1 MQIKSFKSY
10 LDNRLDKKE
19 IKIIEQAAQMELESL
34 KMLQHD
40 VSKAISQ
47 YVSDNGLG
55 FNELVRRLGKSPTQ
69 VSKIIKGDANLTM
82 ATIAQLYALMG
93 RRVHIVMEK

>member
-19 IKIIEQAAQMELESL
+19 IKVIEQAAQMELESL
-34 KMLQHD
+34 KMLQCD
-40 VSKAISQ
+40 VSNAVSQ

-69 VSKIIKGDANLTM
+69 VSKIIKGNANLTM

-93 RRVHIVMEK
+93 RRVHIVTEK

>member
-10 LDNRLDKKE
+10 LDKRLDKKE
-19 IKIIEQAAQMELESL
+19 IRALEQAAQMELESL
-34 KMLQHD
+34 QMLQKD
-40 VSKAISQ
+40 VSNAMSQ
-47 YVSDNGLG
+47 YMSDNDVG

-69 VSKIIKGDANLTM
+69 VSKIMKGEANLTM

-93 RRVHIVMEK
+93 RRAHIVMEK